1 MVGTLFATCLC
12 NQTSFVVG
20 CVLCSRVYSVISR
33 FQNTSK
39 YVDISWLHKHV
50 AMCGPT
56 IKHVSQKCLMHAY
69 CVQKYNQTAQQES
82 ADLHDHRKL
91 I

>member
-1 MVGTLFATCLC
+1 MYFLLSCLLKIGSVRKYITAAH
-12 NQTSFVVG
+12 QMYSSFVKASLQMSAVQKYSNNK
-20 CVLCSRVYSVISR
+20 SRSCT
-33 FQNTSK
+33 NKSK
-39 YVDISWLHKHV
+39 ALITKMADV
-50 AMCGPT
+50 
-56 IKHVSQKCLMHAY
+56 Y